1 MDKSTRPTNLV
12 ALVGARRSATNA
24 LRRCARTGA
33 IAGRIS
39 MQSTRLVMPPTLRV
53 REKFRDP
60 EDGAGGQAVTPGY
73 SVRGARG
80 FTQWAIDQLLEVM
93 LDLTEAERRKLA
105 GTSPHAFRHTV
116 GTQMLAAGV
125 ALEVVQRTIPRKAF
139 TGQLTPGRR

>member
-1 MDKSTRPTNLV
+1 
-12 ALVGARRSATNA
+12 
-24 LRRCARTGA
+24 
-33 IAGRIS
+33 
-39 MQSTRLVMPPTLRV
+39 MQSTRLVVPPTPLA
-53 REKFRDP
+53 REKFGDR
-60 EDGAGGQAVTPGY
+60 EDGAGGQAVALGY

-125 ALEVVQRTIPRKAF
+125 VLEVVQRTLGHASLGTTSIYVSPEEARMCREAAKYHAR
-139 TGQLTPGRR
+139 LSRDS